1 MRDFLRNNFG
11 AGSIDE
17 ALWKL
22 LLEGLTL
29 GSASLAGFVTMRLA
43 YNTDTACLT
52 REEQERVANA
62 LAATARG
69 VKDIAA
75 LINLKL
81 KPTLEKWQG
90 DGKWKIPIQ
99 TWLELQIAPIAAF
112 SFDAGSTETSIS
124 ADLQFQLGVS
134 GSFVLKPLGAL
145 KLVELLGQVRQVR
158 DDVQTFQQ
166 VVELARGAGTALAM
180 IYRLGG
186 LMSNQRS
193 SCSTPPPNG
202 HPDDRLDPIEDQFLS
217 APTGVSGDVANYQQ
231 QLAVAQQLSLARA
244 STYWTL
250 RLRQSE
256 WHSST
261 RTPRGRWTSRQQSMH

>member
-1 MRDFLRNNFG
+1 MEFKVVEILLLGFSKVCTAEQCADWEKDGILFKDPADWPDILTQGVRDFLRNNFG

-29 GSASLAGFVTMRLA
+29 GTASLAGFVTLRLA
-43 YNTDTACLT
+43 YTADTACLT
-52 REEQERVANA
+52 REEQERVASA

-75 LINLKL
+75 LINFKL

-112 SFDAGSTETSIS
+112 SFDAGSSETSIT

-166 VVELARGAGTALAM
+166 VVELARGAGTVW
-180 IYRLGG
+180 R
-186 LMSNQRS
+186 
-193 SCSTPPPNG
+193 
-202 HPDDRLDPIEDQFLS
+202 
-217 APTGVSGDVANYQQ
+217 
-231 QLAVAQQLSLARA
+231 
-244 STYWTL
+244 
-250 RLRQSE
+250 
-256 WHSST
+256 
-261 RTPRGRWTSRQQSMH
+261 